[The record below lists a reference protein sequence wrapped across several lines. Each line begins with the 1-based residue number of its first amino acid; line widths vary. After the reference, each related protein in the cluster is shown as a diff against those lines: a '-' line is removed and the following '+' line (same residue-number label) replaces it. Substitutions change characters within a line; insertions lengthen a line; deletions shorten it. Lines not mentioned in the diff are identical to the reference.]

1 MKKLSSALKILI
13 IKVFGKKGSLSDK
26 TFTKLLFFAGFF
38 KFPNLHNSKTHSR
51 HTCARKIN
59 EAMAQNSVYTDK
71 LAVRDYLPE
80 TVRTPEV
87 YAKYQSAKE
96 IDFPLL
102 PDSFVLK
109 CNHSSG
115 KYIIVKN
122 KKDADFSQISMQAE
136 NWLKEN
142 YYFVGREK
150 NYRDISPMLFAE
162 EYLSDIIYKC
172 ELFCFNGKTEFFNLI
187 KDEKSTL
194 YGRNL
199 VKIPASYGFAE
210 GNFTLPKNINELI
223 LSAEKLASPFDFVR
237 VDFYI
242 TPENFIFSELTFNPG
257 GGLVPFFPA
266 RYDKIFGS
274 FFQMK
279 NDFRKVYCI

>member
-26 TFTKLLFFAGFF
+26 TFTKLLFFASFF
-38 KFPNLHNSKTHSR
+38 RLPNLENPKTFNEHI
-51 HTCARKIN
+51 CARKIN

-115 KYIIVKN
+115 KYIIVQNKN
-122 KKDADFSQISMQAE
+122 EADLKQIAHQAE

-142 YYFVGREK
+142 YYLVGREK
-150 NYRDISPMLFAE
+150 NYQDISPMLFAE

-199 VKIPASYGFAE
+199 VKIPASYGFAD
-210 GNFTLPKNINELI
+210 GDSPLPANITELV
-223 LSAEKLASPFDFVR
+223 LLAEELASPFDFVR

-242 TPENFIFSELTFNPG
+242 TPKEFVFSELTFSPG
-257 GGLVPFFPA
+257 GGLVPFHPA

-274 FFQMK
+274 FFT
-279 NDFRKVYCI
+279 R